1 MSLLD
6 KFLNNIKIE
15 KRIET
20 GQKIKRI
27 RLRNKTAVSELAEAA
42 GVNEAAIRNYEV
54 GYRQISRD
62 KLELIAQRLGVPVET
77 LVDRQ
82 IDSYNDAMHIL
93 FELSEKYDLVPIELP
108 QEPKYAIQTKDE
120 TILQALQAWYNERRK
135 WENGDITR
143 AELQEWT
150 DAFPLQC
157 EENESPAE
165 KAESRYTDFE
175 RIMGLKSALEQ
186 MDMIVKDNVELIED
200 CMAHKDYKTAREH
213 LRTLKATVH
222 TLSQVDI
229 KRYGK

>member
-82 IDSYNDAMHIL
+82 HGTTKGANGRTGISHKPNCKSGWMRSL
-93 FELSEKYDLVPIELP
+93 CSVKKTNPRQKKLNPV
-108 QEPKYAIQTKDE
+108 IQT
-120 TILQALQAWYNERRK
+120 LN
-135 WENGDITR
+135 
-143 AELQEWT
+143 
-150 DAFPLQC
+150 AFW
-157 EENESPAE
+157 
-165 KAESRYTDFE
+165 
-175 RIMGLKSALEQ
+175 G
-186 MDMIVKDNVELIED
+186 
-200 CMAHKDYKTAREH
+200 
-213 LRTLKATVH
+213 
-222 TLSQVDI
+222 
-229 KRYGK
+229 

>member
-1 MSLLD
+1 MSLWD

-93 FELSEKYDLVPIELP
+93 FELSDKYDLVPIELP

-135 WENGDITR
+135 WENGDITQ
-143 AELQEWT
+143 AELQEWM

-157 EENESPAE
+157 EENESLRKQVPQQVGDSEGRIKGIQHPRSAE
-165 KAESRYTDFE
+165 QGSVCLLYTSRC
-175 RIMGLKSALEQ
+175 
-186 MDMIVKDNVELIED
+186 V
-200 CMAHKDYKTAREH
+200 
-213 LRTLKATVH
+213 
-222 TLSQVDI
+222 
-229 KRYGK
+229 

>member
-1 MSLLD
+1 MSLWD

-82 IDSYNDAMHIL
+82 IDSYNDAIHIL
-93 FELSEKYDLVPIELP
+93 FELFLSNFRKSLSTLSRQRMRQFYKRYKHGTMKGANGRTGISHKPNCKSGWMRSLCSVKKTNPRQKKLNP
-108 QEPKYAIQTKDE
+108 VIQT
-120 TILQALQAWYNERRK
+120 LN
-135 WENGDITR
+135 
-143 AELQEWT
+143 
-150 DAFPLQC
+150 AFW
-157 EENESPAE
+157 
-165 KAESRYTDFE
+165 
-175 RIMGLKSALEQ
+175 
-186 MDMIVKDNVELIED
+186 V
-200 CMAHKDYKTAREH
+200 
-213 LRTLKATVH
+213 
-222 TLSQVDI
+222 
-229 KRYGK
+229 

>member
-1 MSLLD
+1 MSLWD
-6 KFLNNIKIE
+6 IFLNNQKIE
-15 KRIET
+15 KRTGT

-27 RLRNKTAVSELAEAA
+27 RSRKKTAVIELAEAA
-42 GVNEAAIRNYEV
+42 GVNETAVRNYEI
-54 GYRQISRD
+54 GYRQASRD

-77 LVDRQ
+77 LIDRQ
-82 IDSYNDAMHIL
+82 IDSYNDAVHIL

-108 QEPKYAIQTKDE
+108 QEPKYAIQTKNE
-120 TILQALQAWYNERRK
+120 VILQALQAWYNKRRQ
-135 WENGDITR
+135 WENGDITQT
-143 AELQEWT
+143 ELQEWM

-157 EENESPAE
+157 EEDEPPAE

-186 MDMIVKDNVELIED
+186 MDMIVNDNVELIED
-200 CMAHKDYKTAREH
+200 CIAHKDYKTAREH